1 MEWLDEKYKDIP
13 IIGGWIKIIDSEI
26 KNILN
31 AVIILFCTRIVIL
44 PSLDS
49 NSKSL
54 DQLVKTKGNISVVIN
69 NISDV
74 ITLNH
79 WDIINRKAEPARTE
93 GARWSSVIK
102 KAWQIEGFQDSYTRI
117 LTPGWVKCRASVR
130 NNILFPLLRR

>member
-1 MEWLDEKYKDIP
+1 MPKGNIGRAPLGGKLLIRKILGSKPMSVQPKKQEK
-13 IIGGWIKIIDSEI
+13 KIIDSEI

-31 AVIILFCTRIVIL
+31 AVIILFSTRIVIL

-49 NSKSL
+49 NSKSV

-79 WDIINRKAEPARTE
+79 WDVINRKAEPARTE
-93 GARWSSVIK
+93 GAR
-102 KAWQIEGFQDSYTRI
+102 
-117 LTPGWVKCRASVR
+117 
-130 NNILFPLLRR
+130 

>member
-1 MEWLDEKYKDIP
+1 MPKGNIGRAPLGGKLLIRKILGSNPMSMTPQKQEK
-13 IIGGWIKIIDSEI
+13 KIIDSEI

-31 AVIILFCTRIVIL
+31 AVIILFSTRIVIL

-49 NSKSL
+49 NSKSV

-79 WDIINRKAEPARTE
+79 WDVINRKAEPARTE
-93 GARWSSVIK
+93 GAR
-102 KAWQIEGFQDSYTRI
+102 
-117 LTPGWVKCRASVR
+117 
-130 NNILFPLLRR
+130 

>member
-1 MEWLDEKYKDIP
+1 MPKGNIGRAPFGGKLLIRKILGSKPMSVQPKKQEK
-13 IIGGWIKIIDSEI
+13 KIIDSEI

-49 NSKSL
+49 NSKSV

-79 WDIINRKAEPARTE
+79 WDVINRKAEPARTE
-93 GARWSSVIK
+93 GAR
-102 KAWQIEGFQDSYTRI
+102 
-117 LTPGWVKCRASVR
+117 
-130 NNILFPLLRR
+130 